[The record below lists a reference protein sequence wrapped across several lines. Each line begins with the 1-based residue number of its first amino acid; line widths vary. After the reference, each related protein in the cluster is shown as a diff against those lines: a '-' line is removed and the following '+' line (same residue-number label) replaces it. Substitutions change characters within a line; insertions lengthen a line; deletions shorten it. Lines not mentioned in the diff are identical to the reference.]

1 MKSLLLT
8 VLSLI
13 ATPLVAGQDYCQYTP
28 AGGKKLDFGPVRDA
42 GTFTGVD
49 SSGGQIAFVSTC
61 CRRCTLGA
69 V

>member
-1 MKSLLLT
+1 MDSLLLT
-8 VLSLI
+8 LVV
-13 ATPLVAGQDYCQYTP
+13 ATPLVAGQDYCQYTF

-49 SSGGQIAFVSTC
+49 ASGNQIAFVSTC